1 VRNGLGGF
9 WQTDLGQQDRR
20 PALACDLDVDV
31 AIVGGGYTGLW
42 TAYYLRQAD
51 PTLRVA
57 VLEAEHAGFGAS
69 GRNGGWLSGTATGD
83 RERYA
88 REGGRDGAIRLER
101 AAIATLY
108 EVERVC
114 EQEAIDADLVRGGTL
129 HVAQSA
135 AQLARLHEEL
145 EHERE
150 WGGLGE
156 DDLRLL
162 EVDELRTRL
171 RVAGAL
177 GASFT
182 PHCARIHPAKLV
194 RSLAAAVER
203 RGATIYEGTRALQIG
218 NRQVATSHGRVRAEW
233 VVCATE
239 GYTARLPGLRRT
251 LVPLGSSMIVTEPL
265 PADSWSEI
273 GWDKCETLL
282 DGAHVYS
289 YSRRTAD
296 GRIAIG
302 GRGVPY
308 RFGSGVDRNAECPRQ
323 TSEQLRRAL
332 VALFPVTADARI
344 EHRWAGVL
352 GLARDWCASVT
363 ADPAS
368 GNAWAGGYVG
378 NGVST
383 ANLAA
388 RTLVDLILRRDS
400 ELVTLP
406 WVGHRSRP
414 FEPEP
419 LRFLGARALYL
430 AYRAADRDEARGGRE
445 SRLAALASKIAGR

>member
-1 VRNGLGGF
+1 MRSGEGGF
-9 WQTDLGQQDRR
+9 WQAELGPEERR
-20 PALACDLDVDV
+20 PALAGDLDVDV

-42 TAYYLRQAD
+42 TAYYLRLAD
-51 PTLRVA
+51 PALRVA

-88 REGGRDGAIRLER
+88 RDRGRDAAIRLER
-101 AAIATLY
+101 AAIETLP

-114 EQEAIDADLVRGGTL
+114 LAEGIDADLVRGGTL
-129 HVAQSA
+129 HVAQSS
-135 AQLARLHEEL
+135 AQLARLHARV

-162 EVDELRTRL
+162 EPDELAARL
-171 RVAGAL
+171 HVAGAL

-194 RSLAAAVER
+194 RGLAAAVER
-203 RGATIYEGTRALQIG
+203 RGATIYEGTRALAIG
-218 NRQVATSHGRVRAEW
+218 NRQVVTANGRVRADW

-239 GYTARLPGLRRT
+239 GYTARLPGLRRA
-251 LVPLGSSMIVTEPL
+251 LLPLGSSMIVTEPL
-265 PADSWSEI
+265 SETIWREI
-273 GWDKCETLL
+273 GWAGCETLL
-282 DGAHVYS
+282 DGSHVYS
-289 YSRRTAD
+289 YSQRTAD
-296 GRIAIG
+296 ERIAIG

-308 RFGSGVDRNAECPRQ
+308 RFGSGVDRNAECPPQ
-323 TSEQLRRAL
+323 TAEQLRRAL
-332 VALFPVTADARI
+332 VALFPTLAGARI

-352 GLARDWCASVT
+352 GLARDWCATVT
-363 ADPAS
+363 ADRTTGS
-368 GNAWAGGYVG
+368 AWAGGYVG

-388 RTLVDLILRRDS
+388 RTLVDLMLGRDS
-400 ELVTLP
+400 ELVSLP
-406 WVGHRSRP
+406 WVGHRSRA

-419 LRFLGARALYL
+419 LRFLGARSLYL
-430 AYRAADRDEARGGRE
+430 AYRAADRAESSGSGE
-445 SRLAALASKIAGR
+445 SRLARVASRIAGR

>member
-1 VRNGLGGF
+1 VRNGEGGF
-9 WQTDLGQQDRR
+9 WQAQLGPPARR
-20 PALACDLDVDV
+20 PALSGDVDVDV
-31 AIVGGGYTGLW
+31 AIVGAGYTGLW
-42 TAYYLRQAD
+42 TAYYLLVAD
-51 PTLRVA
+51 PSLRVA
-57 VLEAEHAGFGAS
+57 VIEAEHAGFGAS
-69 GRNGGWLSGTATGD
+69 GRNGGWLSGTATGN

-88 REGGRDGAIRLER
+88 KDGGRDAAIRLER
-101 AAIATLY
+101 AAIETLY

-114 EQEAIDADLVRGGTL
+114 ADEQIDADLVRGGTL
-129 HVAQSA
+129 HVAQTP
-135 AQLARLHEEL
+135 AQLERLHDGVR
-145 EHERE
+145 HERE

-162 EVDELRTRL
+162 EPDELAARM
-171 RVAGAL
+171 RVEGAL

-194 RSLAAAVER
+194 RGLAEAVER
-203 RGATIYEGTRALQIG
+203 QGVTIYEGTRALQVG
-218 NRQVATSHGRVRAEW
+218 NRQVGTLHGRVRAEW

-239 GYTARLPGLRRT
+239 GYTARIPGLRRA
-251 LVPLGSSMIVTEPL
+251 LLPLGSSMIVTEPL
-265 PADSWSEI
+265 PESSWRAI
-273 GWDKCETLL
+273 GWEGCETLL

-289 YSRRTAD
+289 YSQRTAD

-308 RFGSGVDRNAECPRQ
+308 RFGSRVDRNAECPPR
-323 TSEQLRRAL
+323 TAAQLRSAL
-332 VALFPVTADARI
+332 TSLFPVAADAAI

-352 GLARDWCASVT
+352 GLARDWCACVT
-363 ADPAS
+363 AERAT

-388 RTLVDLILRRDS
+388 RTLVDLMLERDS
-400 ELVTLP
+400 ELVSLP
-406 WVGHRSRP
+406 WVGHRARA

-419 LRFLGARALYL
+419 LRFLGARSLYL
-430 AYRAADRDEARGGRE
+430 AYRAADRAEAGSGGV
-445 SRLAALASKIAGR
+445 SRLAGLASRVAGR

>member
-1 VRNGLGGF
+1 VRSGEGGF
-9 WQTDLGQQDRR
+9 WQAGLAPEPRR
-20 PALACDLDVDV
+20 PPLPGDLDADV
-31 AIVGGGYTGLW
+31 AIVGAGYTGLW
-42 TAYYLRQAD
+42 TAYYLRRAD
-51 PTLRVA
+51 PALRVV

-88 REGGRDGAIRLER
+88 AAHGREAAIRLER
-101 AAIATLY
+101 AAIETLA

-114 EQEAIDADLVRGGTL
+114 RDEGIDADLVRGGTL

-135 AQLARLHEEL
+135 PQLERLHAGVA
-145 EHERE
+145 HERE

-162 EVDELRTRL
+162 EPDELAL
-171 RVAGAL
+171 RMRVDGAL

-182 PHCARIHPAKLV
+182 PHCARVHPAKLA
-194 RSLAAAVER
+194 RGLAHAVER
-203 RGATIYEGTRALQIG
+203 AGATIHEGTRALALGPQ
-218 NRQVATSHGRVRAEW
+218 RVETAHGRVRAGW

-239 GYTARLPGLRRT
+239 GYTARLPGLRGA
-251 LVPLGSSMIVTEPL
+251 LLPLGSSMIVTEPI
-265 PADSWSEI
+265 PADHWTAI
-273 GWDKCETLL
+273 GWDGCETLL
-282 DGAHVYS
+282 DGAHVYT
-289 YSRRTAD
+289 YSQRTAD

-308 RFGSGVDRNAECPRQ
+308 RFGSGVDRNAECPLA
-323 TSEQLRRAL
+323 TADELRRAL
-332 VALFPVTADARI
+332 VSLFPMLAGVRI

-352 GLARDWCASVT
+352 GLARDWCATVT
-363 ADPAS
+363 ADRAR
-368 GNAWAGGYVG
+368 GLAWAGGYVG

-388 RTLVDLILRRDS
+388 RTLTDLILGRES
-400 ELVTLP
+400 PLVSLP
-406 WVGHRSRP
+406 WVGHRARA

-419 LRFLGARALYL
+419 LRWLAARGLYA
-430 AYRAADRDEARGGRE
+430 AYRSADRREAAGAGP
-445 SRLAALASKIAGR
+445 SRLASLASLIAGR

>member
-1 VRNGLGGF
+1 VRNGQGGF
-9 WQTDLGQQDRR
+9 WQTDLGPQVRR
-20 PALACDLDVDV
+20 PSLEGDLAVDV

-42 TAYYLRQAD
+42 TAYYLRRAD
-51 PTLRVA
+51 PSLRVA

-88 REGGRDGAIRLER
+88 RGGGRDGAIRLER

-108 EVERVC
+108 EVERIC
-114 EQEAIDADLVRGGTL
+114 EEEAIDADLVRGGTL
-129 HVAQSA
+129 HVAQSP
-135 AQLARLHEEL
+135 AQLRRLREEVH
-145 EHERE
+145 HERE

-162 EVDELRTRL
+162 EADELQRRV

-194 RSLAAAVER
+194 RGLAAAVER
-203 RGATIYEGTRALQIG
+203 RGATIYEATRALHIG
-218 NRQVATSHGRVRAEW
+218 NRQVATPRGRVRAEW

-239 GYTARLPGLRRT
+239 GYTARLPGLRRA
-251 LVPLGSSMIVTEPL
+251 LLPLGSSMIVTEPL
-265 PADSWSEI
+265 PAESWREI
-273 GWDKCETLL
+273 GWDGCETLL

-289 YSRRTAD
+289 YSQRTAD

-308 RFGSGVDRNAECPRQ
+308 RFASGVDRNAECPRQ

-363 ADPAS
+363 ADRAT
-368 GNAWAGGYVG
+368 GTAWAGGYVG

-388 RTLVDLILRRDS
+388 RTLVDLLLGRDS

-419 LRFLGARALYL
+419 LRFLGARTLYL
-430 AYRAADRDEARGGRE
+430 AYREADRAEARGGRE
-445 SRLAALASKIAGR
+445 SRLAAVASRIAGR

>member
-1 VRNGLGGF
+1 VRNGDGGF
-9 WQTDLGQQDRR
+9 WQTSLGPPERR
-20 PALACDLDVDV
+20 PALAGDLDVDV
-31 AIVGGGYTGLW
+31 AIVGAGYTGLW
-42 TAYYLRQAD
+42 TAYYLRCAD
-51 PTLRVA
+51 PALRVA
-57 VLEAEHAGFGAS
+57 VVEAEHAGFGAS

-83 RERYA
+83 RERY
-88 REGGRDGAIRLER
+88 GRAGSIRLER
-101 AAIATLY
+101 AAIATPR

-114 EQEAIDADLVRGGTL
+114 HEEGIDADLAWGGTL
-129 HVAQSA
+129 HVAQSPP
-135 AQLARLHEEL
+135 QLARLRAAVL
-145 EHERE
+145 HERE

-162 EVDELRTRL
+162 EPDELATRM

-177 GASFT
+177 AASFT
-182 PHCARIHPAKLV
+182 PHCARIQPAKLV
-194 RSLAAAVER
+194 RGLAAAVER

-218 NRQVATSHGRVRAEW
+218 NHQVATLQGRVRADW

-239 GYTARLPGLRRT
+239 GYTARIPGLRRT
-251 LVPLGSSMIVTEPL
+251 LLPLGSSMIVSEPL
-265 PADSWSEI
+265 PQRTWSEI
-273 GWDKCETLL
+273 GWDACETLL

-289 YSRRTAD
+289 YSQRTAD

-308 RFGSGVDRNAECPRQ
+308 RFGSGVDRNAECPPE
-323 TSEQLRRAL
+323 TAAQLRRAL
-332 VALFPVTADARI
+332 VSLFPAVAGVRI

-363 ADPAS
+363 ADEPS
-368 GNAWAGGYVG
+368 GMAWAGGYVG
-378 NGVST
+378 NGVSS

-406 WVGHRSRP
+406 WVGHRSRA

-419 LRFLGARALYL
+419 LRFLSARALYL
-430 AYRAADRDEARGGRE
+430 AYRAADRAEARGGAP
-445 SRLAALASKIAGR
+445 SRLADRASSIAGR

>member
-1 VRNGLGGF
+1 VRDGAGGF
-9 WQTDLGQQDRR
+9 WQTQLGLPPRR
-20 PALACDLDVDV
+20 AALAGDLDVDV
-31 AIVGGGYTGLW
+31 AIVGAGYTGLW
-42 TAYYLRQAD
+42 TAYYLRLAD
-51 PTLRVA
+51 PALRVA

-88 REGGRDGAIRLER
+88 RAGGRDGAIRLER
-101 AAIATLY
+101 AAIATLA

-114 EQEAIDADLVRGGTL
+114 AAEGIDCDLVRAGTL
-129 HVAQSA
+129 HVAQST
-135 AQLARLHEEL
+135 AQLERLHEEVR
-145 EHERE
+145 HERE

-162 EVDELRTRL
+162 EPDELGGRM
-171 RVAGAL
+171 RVDGAL

-182 PHCARIHPAKLV
+182 PHCARIHPAKLA
-194 RSLAAAVER
+194 RGLAAVVER
-203 RGATIYEGTRALQIG
+203 RGATIYEGTRALAVG
-218 NRQVATSHGRVRAEW
+218 NRQVVTAHGTVRAPW

-239 GYTARLPGLRRT
+239 GYTARLPGLRRS
-251 LVPLGSSMIVTEPL
+251 LLPLGSSMIVTEPL
-265 PADSWSEI
+265 PEHVWREI
-273 GWDKCETLL
+273 GWDGCETLL

-289 YSRRTAD
+289 YSQRTAD

-308 RFGSGVDRNAECPRQ
+308 RFASGVDRNAECPPQ
-323 TSEQLRRAL
+323 TAEQLRRAL
-332 VALFPVTADARI
+332 IALFPATAEAAV

-352 GLARDWCASVT
+352 GMARDWCASVS
-363 ADPAS
+363 ADPAT

-388 RTLVDLILRRDS
+388 RTLVDLLLARDS
-400 ELVTLP
+400 DLVTLP
-406 WVGHRSRP
+406 WVGHRSRS

-419 LRFLGARALYL
+419 LRFLGARSLYL
-430 AYRAADRDEARGGRE
+430 AYRAADRAEAGGGGV
-445 SRLAALASKIAGR
+445 SRLAGLASRIAGR

>member
-1 VRNGLGGF
+1 
-9 WQTDLGQQDRR
+9 
-20 PALACDLDVDV
+20 
-31 AIVGGGYTGLW
+31 
-42 TAYYLRQAD
+42 
-51 PTLRVA
+51 
-57 VLEAEHAGFGAS
+57 
-69 GRNGGWLSGTATGD
+69 
-83 RERYA
+83 
-88 REGGRDGAIRLER
+88 
-101 AAIATLY
+101 
-108 EVERVC
+108 
-114 EQEAIDADLVRGGTL
+114 
-129 HVAQSA
+129 
-135 AQLARLHEEL
+135 
-145 EHERE
+145 
-150 WGGLGE
+150 
-156 DDLRLL
+156 
-162 EVDELRTRL
+162 
-171 RVAGAL
+171 
-177 GASFT
+177 
-182 PHCARIHPAKLV
+182 
-194 RSLAAAVER
+194 
-203 RGATIYEGTRALQIG
+203 
-218 NRQVATSHGRVRAEW
+218 
-233 VVCATE
+233 
-239 GYTARLPGLRRT
+239 
-251 LVPLGSSMIVTEPL
+251 MIVTEPL

-273 GWDKCETLL
+273 GWDACETLL

-289 YSRRTAD
+289 YSQRTAD

-308 RFGSGVDRNAECPRQ
+308 RFGSRVDRDAECPRQ
-323 TSEQLRRAL
+323 TSEQLRRVL

-363 ADPAS
+363 ADPTS

-388 RTLVDLILRRDS
+388 RTLVDLMLRRDS

-445 SRLAALASKIAGR
+445 SRVAALASKIAGR